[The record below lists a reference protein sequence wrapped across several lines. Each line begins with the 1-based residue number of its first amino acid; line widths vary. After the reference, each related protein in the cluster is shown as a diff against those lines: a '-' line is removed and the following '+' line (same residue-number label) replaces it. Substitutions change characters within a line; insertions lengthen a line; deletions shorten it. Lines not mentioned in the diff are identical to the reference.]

1 MNVIQYHI
9 IPGKKLAYQDLQ
21 TLAAVADYMATT
33 ALPGQTLNVTMG
45 GTKLNGYA
53 LIDNPDIGTKESQ
66 VVHGI
71 KTLLVPPSLLVRF
84 PEPPPPPHTPPS
96 SYRTFASS
104 FPTFE
109 PNIIYI

>member
-84 PEPPPPPHTPPS
+84 PEPPPPPTHT
-96 SYRTFASS
+96 S
-104 FPTFE
+104 FLI
-109 PNIIYI
+109 PNFRFLLPYI